1 SNQQSAKDSNMR
13 LKQSILVGVISLS
26 GLTACGDSSSDSIP
40 DVSLGGDNQLY
51 SLNNKA
57 IINSNLITIKQNLET
72 QGVEVWALNLE
83 SKKDVMLFDLK
94 NADDYQDTN
103 FTYSIG
109 KRIRTDND
117 FYFDIKAVNKDADY
131 SSQNYSHRWVTK
143 GAPSDTEFLFQSQ
156 SSGAEAYSE
165 EFSLSDRYIR
175 FSSIMSF
182 PYRLFAHTREQIKEG
197 NDYGFEQY
205 DVLTR
210 SNNQLYFTASDEWN
224 GQKSLYQTV
233 GQWADTIKII
243 DLEADMS
250 IGHLSVNKT
259 IYFTESN
266 YGADSENL
274 YHYNNTDNS
283 KEFVGEFDKV
293 LALKESDKETLYVV
307 TFESENAEF
316 FLWIGEK
323 GLPLV
328 DKLPLQGEVNQDS
341 VITLGDT
348 LILSMNNKT
357 WAVNKE
363 SFSLQEIH
371 DAGLNGVNDGFVE
384 HQGLLYFI
392 STSEEHGQEL
402 WRTDGTKV
410 GTRLVKDIK
419 SGASGSNIS
428 NLTSE
433 YGYLTFFADDGVNG
447 KEVWMLNNQTLEVEL
462 LTDN

>member
-1 SNQQSAKDSNMR
+1 MC

-26 GLTACGDSSSDSIP
+26 GITACGDSSSDSIP
-40 DVSLGGDNQLY
+40 DVSLGDDNQLY

-72 QGVEVWALNLE
+72 QGVEVWGLNLE

-103 FTYSIG
+103 FTYSIS
-109 KRIRTDND
+109 KIFTTEND
-117 FYFDIKAVNKDADY
+117 FFFDIKASQGPH
-131 SSQNYSHRWVTK
+131 SSNNYEHRWVTS
-143 GAPSDTEFLFQSQ
+143 GEVENTEFLFQSQ
-156 SSGAEAYSE
+156 SSGAEAYSK
-165 EFSLSDRYIR
+165 EFSLSDRYIS
-175 FSSIMSF
+175 FSSVMSF
-182 PYRLFAHTREQIKEG
+182 PYKLFAHTREQIKEG

-274 YHYNNTDNS
+274 YHYNDTDKS

-307 TFESENAEF
+307 TFDSENAES

-328 DKLPLQGEVNQDS
+328 DKMPLQGEVNQDS

-348 LILSMNNKT
+348 LMLSMNNKT
-357 WAVNKE
+357 WTVNTE

-371 DAGLNGVNDGFVE
+371 DAGLNEVNDGFVE

-402 WRTDGTKV
+402 WRTDGTKE

-433 YGYLTFFADDGVNG
+433 YGYLTFFADDGING

>member
-1 SNQQSAKDSNMR
+1 
-13 LKQSILVGVISLS
+13 
-26 GLTACGDSSSDSIP
+26 
-40 DVSLGGDNQLY
+40 
-51 SLNNKA
+51 
-57 IINSNLITIKQNLET
+57 
-72 QGVEVWALNLE
+72 
-83 SKKDVMLFDLK
+83 MLFDLK

-109 KRIRTDND
+109 KTIRTDND

-131 SSQNYSHRWVTK
+131 SSQNYTHRWATN
-143 GAPSDTEFLFQSQ
+143 GTPSDTEFLFQSQ

-165 EFSLSDRYIR
+165 QFSLSDRYIS

-182 PYRLFAHTREQIKEG
+182 PYKLYAYTREQIKEG

-274 YHYNNTDNS
+274 YHYNDTDNS

-307 TFESENAEF
+307 TFDSENAES
-316 FLWIGEK
+316 FLWIGKK

-328 DKLPLQGEVNQDS
+328 DKMPLQGEVNQDS

-348 LILSMNNKT
+348 LMLSMNNKT
-357 WAVNKE
+357 WTVNTE

-371 DAGLNGVNDGFVE
+371 DAGLNEVNDGFVE

-392 STSEEHGQEL
+392 STSEEYGQEL
-402 WRTDGTKV
+402 WRTDGTKE

-447 KEVWMLNNQTLEVEL
+447 REVWMLNNQTLDLER